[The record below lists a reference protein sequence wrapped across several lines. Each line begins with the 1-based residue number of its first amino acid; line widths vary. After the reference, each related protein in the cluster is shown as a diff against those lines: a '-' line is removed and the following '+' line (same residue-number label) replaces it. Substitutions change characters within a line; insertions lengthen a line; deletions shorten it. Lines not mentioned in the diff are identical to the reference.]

1 MPSDE
6 PIPTVQDFLDAYE
19 GELAGNRDL
28 LADTRRGSG
37 YDVWNGVNAVL
48 WVRQANRDRDIFRA
62 IYFDTAEDRQL
73 EIIGEERYDIERIQS
88 SRGIGETVV
97 ERPAAGAAGTFLV
110 GTRIEVVK
118 PGASTVRSYRLTQ
131 ETPYTAAELKI
142 RLAVEALEPGPDTAI
157 DTTQEPGLVLR
168 FGDPIEDPDFVIN
181 EVVCAAGTDREN
193 NDAYRARIREER
205 AALRV
210 GYVHSITE
218 ACVEAGAVQVA
229 LFASDYLGTAV
240 DHGLNRCFVGD
251 ANFETTE
258 ELLDAC
264 RIAVDSVRIAGADM
278 TVFGMTNE
286 PTIVRVTVRFWE
298 SPGNFDLVQAEK
310 DVRGAVLNYFDTRE
324 NPFYFRID
332 GIAARVL
339 RAIRNTQEVT
349 VTTLP
354 AEPTLATLFNTV
366 PIKRHVPKP
375 LFLAPLVPITFKGP
389 DDP

>member
-37 YDVWNGVNAVL
+37 YDVWNGVNSIL

-229 LFASDYLGTAV
+229 LFSSDYLGTSV

-264 RIAVDSVRIAGADM
+264 RIAVDSVRVAGADM

-286 PTIVRVTVRFWE
+286 PTIVRVDVRFWE
-298 SPGNFDLVQAEK
+298 SPGNFDLVQSEK
-310 DVRGAVLNYFDTRE
+310 DVRAAVLNYFDTRE

-349 VTTLP
+349 VDTFP
-354 AEPTLATLFNTV
+354 VEPTLATLFDTV

-375 LFLAPLVPITFKGP
+375 LFLAPLVPVTFKGP